1 MSKQCVVEGMRET
14 DYPDLFYTS
23 DRASI
28 DAQTTYFR
36 LQKGYLSLLVLASI
50 TSSASLFIGHS
61 GHHLLLTAS
70 TIFLA
75 ISLILLWI
83 IRAQRYDQIWFD
95 CRAVA
100 ESVKTSAWRY
110 MMQTPP
116 YRGDIEESLVD
127 KDFIQELDEIRKM
140 RPGIERYLSSHGNP
154 VTSAISERMRKIRS
168 LSLDERKDFYL
179 RERLLDQKQWY
190 ENKARIHRSS
200 ASRWF
205 WTVVV
210 LQIFVLT
217 VAIVQLVVE
226 SYKVDLVPIFMTLV
240 AVFVAWSQIRRHD
253 ELTQG
258 YSLAAQELSL
268 LESLSPHIR
277 KADDLEEFVLQTEN
291 TISREHTLWCARRD
305 ISLGSS
311 LHKSTKKEGNNQ

>member
-1 MSKQCVVEGMRET
+1 MPKQCAMEGMRET

-23 DRASI
+23 DRAAI
-28 DAQTTYFR
+28 EAQTTYLR
-36 LQKGYLSLLVLASI
+36 LQKVYLSLLVLASI
-50 TSSASLFIGHS
+50 TSSASMFIGHS
-61 GHHLLLTAS
+61 GHRLLFTIS
-70 TIFLA
+70 TVVLA
-75 ISLILLWI
+75 VSLILLWI

-100 ESVKTSAWRY
+100 ESVKTSTWRY
-110 MMQTPP
+110 MMQVLP
-116 YRGDIEESLVD
+116 YRRDIEESLVD
-127 KDFIQELDEIRKM
+127 KEFIQELDEIRKM
-140 RPGIERYLSSHGNP
+140 RPGIERHLSDHGNS
-154 VTSAISERMRKIRS
+154 VTSAMSERMRKIRL

-200 ASRWF
+200 AARWF

-210 LQIFVLT
+210 LQILALT
-217 VAIVQLVVE
+217 VAIVQLVIE
-226 SYKVDLVPIFMTLV
+226 SYRVDLVPIFMTLV

-258 YSLAAQELSL
+258 YSLAAQELGL
-268 LESLSPHIR
+268 LESLSPHIH
-277 KADDLEEFVLQTEN
+277 KAEELEEFVLQTEN

-311 LHKSTKKEGNNQ
+311 LHRSTKKE